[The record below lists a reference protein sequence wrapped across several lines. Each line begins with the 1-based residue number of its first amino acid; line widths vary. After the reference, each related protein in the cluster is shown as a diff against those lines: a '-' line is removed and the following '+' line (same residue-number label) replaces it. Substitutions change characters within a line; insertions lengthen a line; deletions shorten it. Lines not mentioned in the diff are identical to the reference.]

1 MSIIA
6 MDIKK
11 IFYLFFYIE
20 TRDNLP
26 GKKFFS
32 YGGVV
37 VNLFF
42 IFAYGGNLNIFR
54 LIFWFY
60 ADSKFWSLDVY
71 CFYGFTN
78 YFA

>member
-26 GKKFFS
+26 GKNFFY

-42 IFAYGGNLNIFR
+42 IFVCAGNLNIFR

-60 ADSKFWSLDVY
+60 ANS
-71 CFYGFTN
+71 
-78 YFA
+78 